1 MHLTQSTV
9 GRKILMA
16 VTGLLL
22 VGFITM
28 HLLGNLSVFAGPDGI
43 NAYAEHLHDLGPLVW
58 VFRLIMLA
66 LFAVHITLGVQLSL
80 ENRTATPVNYS
91 IKKRMKTTFSS
102 ESMLYTGLI
111 LLAFLIY
118 HLLHFTFQLTNPE
131 ISAHNL
137 PLDAAM
143 RPDVFTMVVLSF
155 QKVFVSLVYIVGM
168 LALFLH
174 LNHGLS
180 SIVQTFG
187 LNNGPSQEKVTLGG
201 KLIAVGFLLAYIA
214 IPVLILARFLNV

>member
-22 VGFITM
+22 VGFISM

-58 VFRLIMLA
+58 VFRLIMLVI
-66 LFAVHITLGVQLSL
+66 FAVHITFGIKLSM
-80 ENRTATPVNYS
+80 ENRAATPVNYS

-118 HLLHFTFQLTNPE
+118 HLLHFTVQITNPE
-131 ISAHNL
+131 ISAANL
-137 PLDAAM
+137 PFDAAM
-143 RPDVFTMVVLSF
+143 RPDVFSMVVLSF

-168 LALFLH
+168 IALFLH
-174 LNHGLS
+174 LTHGLS
-180 SIVQTFG
+180 SFVQTFG
-187 LNNGPSQEKVTLGG
+187 WNNGPSHEKVTLGG
-201 KLIAVGFLLAYIA
+201 KLVAVGFLLAYVA
-214 IPVLILARFLNV
+214 IPVLILARFVKL

>member
-22 VGFITM
+22 VGFVTI

-43 NAYAEHLHDLGPLVW
+43 NAYAVKLHSLGALVW
-58 VFRLIMLA
+58 VFRLGMLA
-66 LFAVHITLGVQLSL
+66 LFAVHITFGIKLSI
-80 ENRTATPVNYS
+80 ENRTATPDNYA
-91 IKKRMKTTFSS
+91 IKSRMKTTFSS

-118 HLLHFTFQLTNPE
+118 HLLHFTVQITNPE
-131 ISAHNL
+131 ISAAKL

-143 RPDVFTMVVLSF
+143 RPDVYSMVVLSF
-155 QKVFVSLVYIVGM
+155 QKVFISLVYIVAM
-168 LALFLH
+168 IALFLH
-174 LNHGLS
+174 LAHGLS
-180 SIVQTFG
+180 SFVQTFG
-187 LNNGPSQEKVTLGG
+187 LNNGPSHEKVTLGG
-201 KLIAVGFLLAYIA
+201 KLVAVGYLLAYVA
-214 IPVLILARFLNV
+214 IPVLILARFVKI

>member
-22 VGFITM
+22 VGFITV

-43 NAYAEHLHDLGPLVW
+43 NAYAVKLHSLGALVW
-58 VFRLIMLA
+58 VFRLIMLV
-66 LFAVHITLGVQLSL
+66 LFAVHITFGIQLSI

-118 HLLHFTFQLTNPE
+118 HLLHFTVQITNPE
-131 ISAHNL
+131 ISANKL

-143 RPDVFTMVVLSF
+143 RPDVYSMVVLSF
-155 QKVFVSLVYIVGM
+155 QKVFISLVYIIGM

-174 LNHGLS
+174 LTHGLS
-180 SIVQTFG
+180 SFVQTFG
-187 LNNGPSQEKVTLGG
+187 LNNGPSHDKVTLGG
-201 KLIAVGFLLAYIA
+201 KLVAVGFLLAYVA
-214 IPVLILARFLNV
+214 IPVLILARFVK